1 MRTHTTATALLFA
14 AAAAVVGGGLARAQ
28 EDDVVELNPLTIAG
42 SREAGAAAG
51 TLQTL
56 TPDLRPGGAGALPTL
71 AGQLAGLPG
80 VVMQESFGGFD
91 PPRLTLR
98 GSGLQSAPVSRGV
111 GWSLDG
117 LPLNAT
123 DGSFTSAAID
133 PSLIGRIA
141 VTPGSADPLAA
152 ASALGGALHLASPSS
167 EAPARA
173 WLSLGEQGFV
183 RTGIAGGIAGDPVEA
198 WGGLS
203 YAAWDG
209 WRPQS
214 AQERVAVSGAIGRQ
228 FGAHGPAVRLAVFA
242 ANPQLDVPGPLT
254 YGAALTQP
262 GTVSALVAAD
272 RPRRETDLARFAL
285 DLSWAHEVDDFTRLS
300 LAVQHTDD
308 WFRQLR
314 ANGVS
319 DTTGA
324 DRTLLLETRRTLG
337 GHALHTG
344 LLVRSGARDQTRQ
357 LNTGGTPGAAF
368 ADLVLDAD
376 QAVIWLDDRW
386 TFAPGLTL
394 EAGLSFV
401 DATRES
407 SGTPAG
413 AEGRFEER
421 STAPR
426 LGLAWQAHPG
436 VRLSARAARG
446 VEAPT
451 FDDLLATRGAPAALT
466 VAWTPL
472 RAQCSDTLE
481 LGASGE
487 IGPLAYSC
495 TVYQA
500 AWDGELLRL
509 ADANGAPRG
518 TVNAG
523 RTDHAGVEAALRWRI
538 LGDTSRALDLTLAHT
553 WSRARFDDD
562 PVYRGR
568 DIAGL
573 PPHAGSA
580 QLTWA
585 GDHGL
590 FATAGATWI
599 GGTTWA
605 DHANTLGFSGYTI
618 ASLRLGWADRR
629 GWSVFVDADNL
640 FDHAFIASTSGV
652 IDLARNPA
660 ATALFLP
667 GLPRQ
672 VRCGISWRR

>member
-1 MRTHTTATALLFA
+1 M
-14 AAAAVVGGGLARAQ
+14 V
-28 EDDVVELNPLTIAG
+28 LNPLTIAEARDG
-42 SREAGAAAG
+42 SGVANP
-51 TLQTL
+51 LLTL
-56 TPDLRPGGAGALPTL
+56 TPDHRPGGIGVSPTL

-98 GSGLQSAPVSRGV
+98 GSGVQSAPVNRGV
-111 GWSLDG
+111 WWSLDG
-117 LPLNAT
+117 LPLNAS

-133 PSLIGRIA
+133 PSLVERIVVA
-141 VTPGSADPLAA
+141 PGAGDPLAA
-152 ASALGGALHLASPSS
+152 VSALGGALHLASPDPAARPAAWVAFGEDGLVRIGASLPDVGACLQATPTTPSTGSPASS
-167 EAPARA
+167 LLHVQA
-173 WLSLGEQGFV
+173 GF
-183 RTGIAGGIAGDPVEA
+183 
-198 WGGLS
+198 S
-203 YAAWDG
+203 YSAWDG

-214 AQERVAVSGAIGRQ
+214 AQERVVFSGTVGRR
-228 FGAHGPAVRLAVFA
+228 FGEHGPTVRLALFA

-254 YGAALTQP
+254 YDAALNQP
-262 GTVSALVAAD
+262 DTVSAIVATD

-285 DLSWAHEVDDFTRLS
+285 DLSWAHEADDFTKLS

-324 DRTLLLETRRTLG
+324 DRTLQLETRRTLG

-344 LLVRSGARDQTRQ
+344 LLVRSGARDQARQ
-357 LNTGGTPGAAF
+357 LNAGGTPGAQF
-368 ADLVLDAD
+368 ADLALEAG
-376 QAVIWLDDRW
+376 QAVVWLEDRW
-386 TFAPGLTL
+386 TFTPGLAL

-407 SGTPAG
+407 DGAPA
-413 AEGRFEER
+413 AARGRFDER

-426 LGLAWQAHPG
+426 LSLAWQARPG
-436 VRLSARAARG
+436 LRLSARAARS

-451 FDDLLATRGAPAALT
+451 FDDLLATRGTPTALSL
-466 VAWTPL
+466 VWTPL
-472 RAQCSDTLE
+472 RAQRADTLE
-481 LGASGE
+481 LGAAGGV
-487 IGPLAYSC
+487 GPLAYSC

-500 AWDGELLRL
+500 AWEGELLRL

-523 RTDHAGVEAALRWRI
+523 RTEHSGIEAALRWRI
-538 LGDTSRALDLTLAHT
+538 LGDATRALDLTIAHT
-553 WSRARFDDD
+553 WSYARFDDD
-562 PVYRGR
+562 PAYRGR

-585 GDHGL
+585 GAHGI

-605 DHANTLGFSGYTI
+605 DHANTLGYSGYTI

-640 FDHAFIASTSGV
+640 FDHSFIASTSGV

-660 ATALFLP
+660 TTALFLP

-672 VRCGISWRR
+672 VRCGISWRL